1 MSMAI
6 AKSVLEVLEEE
17 KLQENARAVGAF
29 LTQTLRQLQERHCV
43 IGDVRGLGLCVGLEI
58 VSDAGSRD
66 PAPDKARDIVAKLAF
81 SGFYSYCVYCS
92 FSALLVLGC

>member
-81 SGFYSYCVYCS
+81 SGFYSNCVYYS
-92 FSALLVLGC
+92 FLCP

>member
-1 MSMAI
+1 MAI

-43 IGDVRGLGLCVGLEI
+43 IGDVRGLGLCVDGDSFLMLDPEI
-58 VSDAGSRD
+58 
-66 PAPDKARDIVAKLAF
+66 
-81 SGFYSYCVYCS
+81 
-92 FSALLVLGC
+92 LLLTRPGTLWQSC